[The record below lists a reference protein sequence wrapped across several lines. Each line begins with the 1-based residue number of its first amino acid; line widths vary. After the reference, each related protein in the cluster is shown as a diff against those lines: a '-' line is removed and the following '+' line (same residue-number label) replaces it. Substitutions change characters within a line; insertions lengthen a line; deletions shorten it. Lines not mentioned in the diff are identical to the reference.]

1 MSLYDIDYKR
11 LATLLLPM
19 RLRSGTLNAMLSS
32 VSRPLGE
39 LRQELVSYRADK
51 DYRLGHNGQV
61 CYLRALINDKLDAEL
76 RRIIIAE
83 PDNSESSIIMLH
95 KRATLLYRRIP
106 QRVTSS
112 TLRIFRRGL
121 SGAGQIG
128 FWVKVPHELRGS
140 INEQVIHALVSN
152 YKLASVRYGITYYD
166 NTSSNS

>member
-51 DYRLGHNGQV
+51 DYRLSHNGQV

-106 QRVTSS
+106 QRVTNS

-128 FWVKVPHELRGS
+128 FWVKVPHELRGN

-152 YKLASVRYGITYYD
+152 YKLASVRYGVTYYV
-166 NTSSNS
+166 